1 MKLHGIFPP
10 LTTPFNPDGSLALDR
25 LRQNI
30 SRYNRTRLAGYVV
43 IGSTGESVLLRRDE
57 IERIWDA
64 AREAASPDKLLI
76 AGTGTDS
83 TEETIDRTNRAAS
96 LGYKAALVK
105 TPHYYKPQMTPN
117 AIAEHYLRVADAA
130 IIPLLI
136 YSVPQFT
143 GVAVEAPLVAR
154 LARHSNII
162 GIKES
167 SGNVQRVSEIIS
179 ATPSEFQTL
188 VGSASTLY
196 VSLAAGA
203 VGGILGLA
211 CVLPELCVELWQLAR
226 AGDADRALA
235 LQRRLLDPARII
247 VSELGIPGIKYAMD
261 RVGYFGGPARR
272 PFLPLT
278 DDERASIDS
287 LLASLVPASAPAPAV
302 NS

>member
-83 TEETIDRTNRAAS
+83 TEETIDRTNCAAA

-105 TPHYYKPQMTPN
+105 TPYYYKPQMTP
-117 AIAEHYLRVADAA
+117 AALAEHYLRVADAA

-226 AGDADRALA
+226 AGDAESALA

-247 VSELGIPGIKYAMD
+247 VSELGIPGVKYAMD

-278 DDERASIDS
+278 DDERTSIDS
-287 LLASLVPASAPAPAV
+287 LLASLVPAPAPAV